1 MAGVELIILAVIYG
15 VVTAIWNS
23 CVIVVRQSEGA
34 PPVSL
39 LSSSPLP
46 LPCTRGHAR
55 RLLVRTGRRARKHP
69 HALLDPQLKH
79 PPTQTFSERR
89 QLTCACPP
97 RILRAAVVLE
107 RFSKFH
113 RILESGI
120 NFIVPCMD
128 AGRQFSWTRVE
139 VDESGNYQNR
149 TIDKIHIDLRESVF
163 NFQEQQ
169 VFTKDTV
176 LVDVDAVMYYRIF
189 DVKKAVYE
197 IDDLQAAL
205 CNTAQTQLKEVFGN
219 LTFTEALQ
227 SQTDINAHLHDAFG
241 KIFSRW
247 GVECIRMELRNLK
260 PNASQQIAQSMKKQM
275 VAERHRRGEF
285 IRAEG
290 EKTAM
295 RLEAEG
301 NKAQRMNLGIAN
313 QEATRKRS
321 EGEKDAKIELAYAE
335 SRSLTMIGES
345 LKNEPGN
352 PSQVDYMM
360 SQRYLETIGQMSMS
374 QSEGKTIYLPY
385 DLGSMMGT
393 ISTLTSSYGLNRKGG
408 SGGGGGGGGGK
419 ASRRGTSALD

>member
-1 MAGVELIILAVIYG
+1 VFGLLK
-15 VVTAIWNS
+15 S
-23 CVIVVRQSEGA
+23 CVIVVRHSE
-34 PPVSL
+34 
-39 LSSSPLP
+39 
-46 LPCTRGHAR
+46 
-55 RLLVRTGRRARKHP
+55 
-69 HALLDPQLKH
+69 
-79 PPTQTFSERR
+79 
-89 QLTCACPP
+89 
-97 RILRAAVVLE
+97 AVVLE
-107 RFSKFH
+107 RFSKIH

-120 NFIVPCMD
+120 NFILPGMD

-139 VDESGNYQNR
+139 VDESGNLTNR
-149 TIDKIHIDLRESVF
+149 TIDEIHIDLRESIF

-227 SQTDINAHLHDAFG
+227 SQTQINAHLHDAFG

-313 QEATRKRS
+313 QEAIRKRS
-321 EGEKDAKIELAYAE
+321 EGEKDAKIEMAYAE
-335 SRSLTMIGES
+335 SRSLEMIGES
-345 LKNEPGN
+345 LKAEPGN
-352 PSQVDYMM
+352 PSQADYMM
-360 SQRYLETIGQMSMS
+360 SQRYLETVGVMNASNS
-374 QSEGKTIYLPY
+374 DGKTIYLPY
-385 DLGSMMGT
+385 DLGSMSGSVGT
-393 ISTLTSSYGLNRKGG
+393 LPEAFGLRRRDSGAPRGG
-408 SGGGGGGGGGK
+408 TTRGGK
-419 ASRRGTSALD
+419 GVSVLD